1 MPAPS
6 NFSGQAGTTRSVPEG
21 MVPGYGSAAVRNGK
35 SFSATM
41 TPIAVTPTY
50 IHTYIFTIVSITFY
64 RAVNR
69 AKNFVSTFRT
79 QV

>member
-21 MVPGYGSAAVRNGK
+21 MVAGYGSAAVRSSK

-41 TPIAVTPTY
+41 TAIGITPTY
-50 IHTYIFTIVSITFY
+50 SHTYIFTIVSIAFY

-79 QV
+79 QM